1 MPGLSRSHRPSI
13 PPTDS
18 LQKEPAHDSINW
30 RNSASHSFSRGDL
43 RQHRLEPVVLLLEW
57 LFGDPFITHFALVPI
72 DILHGQ
78 NLITLLTSMFLHKG
92 LLQLSGKMRYLRIFG
107 PNLEDVTARS
117 AS

>member
-1 MPGLSRSHRPSI
+1 M
-13 PPTDS
+13 
-18 LQKEPAHDSINW
+18 
-30 RNSASHSFSRGDL
+30 
-43 RQHRLEPVVLLLEW
+43 LLLEW
-57 LFGDPFITHFALVPI
+57 LFGDPFITHFALVPL

-117 AS
+117 ALWFSTLRAVLCQGGPDPH